1 MKQQN
6 KSLLLDHK
14 TYRLLIV
21 LISLALVLYP
31 ATVLF
36 VPKINGLIFG
46 LLALAGLFFIFIR
59 HHKSA
64 QVSRDEK
71 LFYFS
76 IGIFFL
82 VTLLITINAGFVYKI
97 VGKYLHI
104 LLIIPVYIY
113 LRYTGIK
120 LFYLWYGLVVGSIVA
135 AGVAIYDV
143 SIINLNRARGLT
155 HPIVFGDLALVM
167 GCMSMAGMGW
177 FKQHI
182 SWQIIFP
189 FFALLCGVLASV
201 LSHSRGSW
209 IAVPFL
215 VVVFLWYIN
224 SSFSFRSRITVAI
237 LIIVA
242 LGALYVIPQTGVS
255 FQIDRTIKSLQQY
268 HGSDISSVSRSS
280 SVGTRLEMWQASLK
294 MYLDNPLLGVGWG
307 HYQENAQLQVDQ
319 GLRNQSAAFFDHPH
333 NQFISA
339 LANGGSLG
347 FVVTMQLFLIPAWL
361 FIKYIKQ
368 GKTEDIKRLALAGLI
383 LIVAYMAY
391 GLSEPMLDRSRSV
404 NFFAFYLAIFMA
416 AIHGQLRQ
424 KMVDNSSDKL
434 PTLSCRI

>member
-6 KSLLLDHK
+6 ESLLLDHK
-14 TYRLLIV
+14 IYRFLIAF
-21 LISLALVLYP
+21 ISLALILYP
-31 ATVLF
+31 ATILF

-46 LLALAGLFFIFIR
+46 LLALAGLYFIFIR
-59 HHKSA
+59 RHISA
-64 QVSRDEK
+64 QAGHDEK

-82 VTLLITINAGFVYKI
+82 VTLLITINAGFVYKSI
-97 VGKYLHI
+97 GKYLHI

-113 LRYTGIK
+113 LRYTGVK
-120 LFYLWYGLVVGSIVA
+120 LFYLWYGLVTGSIAA
-135 AGVAIYDV
+135 AGVAIYDI
-143 SIINLNRARGLT
+143 SIINLGRATGLT
-155 HPIVFGDLALVM
+155 HPIIFGDLALVM

-177 FKQHI
+177 FKRRA
-182 SWQIIFP
+182 SWHMIFP
-189 FFALLCGVLASV
+189 FLALLCGVLASV
-201 LSHSRGSW
+201 LSQSRGGW

-215 VVVFLWYIN
+215 VVIFFWYIN
-224 SSFSFRSRITVAI
+224 SSFSFRSKIAVVI

-242 LGALYVIPQTGVS
+242 LGALYVMPQTGVS

-268 HGSDISSVSRSS
+268 SGSDITSVGRSSSS
-280 SVGTRLEMWQASLK
+280 SVGTRLEMWQASWK
-294 MYLDNPLLGVGWG
+294 MFLDNPLLGVGWG
-307 HYQENAQLQVDQ
+307 HYQEQAQLQVDQ
-319 GLRNQSAAFFDHPH
+319 GLRNSSAASYDHPH

-347 FVVTMQLFLIPAWL
+347 FIVTMMLFLMPAWL
-361 FIKYIKQ
+361 FVKYIKQ

-383 LIVAYMAY
+383 LIVAYMAF

-424 KMVDNSSDKL
+424 KMVDDNKS
-434 PTLSCRI
+434 